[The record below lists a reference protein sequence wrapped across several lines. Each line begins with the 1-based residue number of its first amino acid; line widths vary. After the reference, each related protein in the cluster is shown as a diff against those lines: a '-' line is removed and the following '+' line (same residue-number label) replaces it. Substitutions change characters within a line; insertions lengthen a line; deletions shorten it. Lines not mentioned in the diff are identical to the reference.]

1 MMTTLFNIA
10 GIAMIGWALMILLPG
25 WSVTRRLVEWTAF
38 PVVLAGLY
46 LIGIGIVFV
55 ESGIGVMGDFGS
67 AEGVIG
73 ILSQPNGALVAWIH
87 ILTFD
92 HLVGVIIF
100 RDNLRHEVVSLPV
113 QSVILFFTLMLGPVG
128 FLSYWVLRTI
138 RGPGPD
144 LGGGPHPVA
153 GAAPEQE
160 ARRSEAA

>member
-1 MMTTLFNIA
+1 MTTLFNVA
-10 GIAMIGWALMILLPG
+10 GVAIVGWALMILLPG
-25 WSVTRRLVEWTAF
+25 WSVTRRIVEWTAF
-38 PVVLAGLY
+38 PVVLAGIY
-46 LIGIGIVFV
+46 LIGIGIVFA
-55 ESGIGVMGDFGS
+55 ESGIGVMADFGS

-128 FLSYWVLRTI
+128 FLAYWLLRTT
-138 RGPGPD
+138 GGTGPD
-144 LGGGPHPVA
+144 LGGSGGATEA
-153 GAAPEQE
+153 GTPATATRERE
-160 ARRSEAA
+160 GA